1 MVTPDVTKT
10 GKKQNSFWKLCLE
23 ASYGSLNQLDREY
36 GHLLVSHNNRLPI
49 QLLLS
54 SEIGRFED
62 KQPQILTKTI
72 DNSWGCT

>member
-1 MVTPDVTKT
+1 MVTPDVTKM
-10 GKKQNSFWKLCLE
+10 GKTELVLKSCLE

-54 SEIGRFED
+54 SEIDRFED
-62 KQPQILTKTI
+62 KQLQVLTKTI